1 MRWLKRLLIT
11 LLILVLLP
19 AAAFWGLKQNFP
31 GENLAQVLEA
41 QALSQAQVP
50 LKVAPLQLGWTQ
62 LELPEVA
69 MLPPATWQRA
79 PQVKLLVLNQLRA
92 PFLPLLSR
100 DALLEG
106 DMHGGSVELRA
117 SGLPQPYQV
126 QAQVKDVQLNRVP
139 LVALFPYGTI
149 SGRTSAELEIRN
161 VTELLNR
168 QAALP
173 VGDLKGDIQN
183 LRLRLSGLDLI
194 LPGMVV
200 PDLVWPLIRYDVT
213 LGDQVVLNELTLQ
226 GSVNGTV
233 TGTIRPNVQK
243 PVESQIDLRAQ
254 ITLPAEI
261 LQSLGPLALMLRPY
275 QCGVELRVRLQ
286 GTPARPI
293 TRPGA
298 CS

>member
-11 LLILVLLP
+11 LLILILLP

-31 GENLAQVLEA
+31 GDNVAQVLEA
-41 QALSQAQVP
+41 QALSQAGLP

-69 MLPPATWQRA
+69 LLPPATWRQA
-79 PQVKLLVLNQLRA
+79 PQVKLVVLEQLRA
-92 PFLPLLSR
+92 PFLPLLSQEAR
-100 DALLEG
+100 LEG
-106 DMHGGSVELRA
+106 EMHGGSLKLTA
-117 SGLPQPYQV
+117 SGLPQPHQV
-126 QAQVKDVQLNRVP
+126 RAQLEGLQLNRMP
-139 LVALFPYGTI
+139 LVALFPYGTL
-149 SGRTSAELEIRN
+149 SGTVSTEVEVRN
-161 VTELLNR
+161 VTPLLRR
-168 QAALP
+168 QTSLP
-173 VGDLKGDIQN
+173 EGDLKGNITN
-183 LRLRLSGLDLI
+183 LRVRLSGLDLI

-213 LGDQVVLNELTLQ
+213 LGEQWVLNELTLQ

-243 PVESQIDLRAQ
+243 PADSQLDLRAQ

-261 LQSLGPLALMLRPY
+261 LQTLGPLALMLRPY

>member
-11 LLILVLLP
+11 LLILILLP

-31 GENLAQVLEA
+31 GDNVAQVLEA
-41 QALSQAQVP
+41 QALSQAGLP

-69 MLPPATWQRA
+69 LLPPATWRQA
-79 PQVKLLVLNQLRA
+79 PQVKLVVLEQLRA
-92 PFLPLLSR
+92 PFLPLLSQEAR
-100 DALLEG
+100 LEG
-106 DMHGGSVELRA
+106 EMHGGALKLTA
-117 SGLPQPYQV
+117 SGLPQPHQV
-126 QAQVKDVQLNRVP
+126 RAQLEGLQLNRMP
-139 LVALFPYGTI
+139 LVALFPYGTL
-149 SGRTSAELEIRN
+149 SGTVSTEVEVRN
-161 VTELLNR
+161 VTPLLRR
-168 QAALP
+168 QTSLP
-173 VGDLKGDIQN
+173 EGDLKGNITN
-183 LRLRLSGLDLI
+183 LRVRLSGLDLI

-213 LGDQVVLNELTLQ
+213 LGEQWVLNELTLQ

-243 PVESQIDLRAQ
+243 PADSQLDLRAQ

-261 LQSLGPLALMLRPY
+261 LQTLGPLALMLRPY